1 MNLMDFSLFDDE
13 MFVLKHQIANA
24 KTIFQTGKIIELIYS
39 QKQYLLS
46 CQDSNFAISETI
58 VPNQISEVFLR
69 IQREGLWVVQDVLDD
84 KLIVRFLAVERFA
97 DIDLTL
103 SVDDKVMIDLFK
115 QKLINK
121 QEISNAIEWIKN
133 QFIFDN
139 LIFTQIFDNRQDDNH
154 FVIIGKEKTA
164 HVARQKNGVWQIARI
179 TPLRKHSQFKLLC
192 LKGIFD
198 VLDNTIASQ
207 LISTSNQI
215 LLDASVQEYGDYLK
229 LWNEYSNLEF
239 KRAKQQAQTLGFLP
253 YGNFQAISFENK
265 CYRLSCDKEKIK
277 EFHQIFKDLNLSNDT
292 LFDIHDEKFD
302 WQIDNTDDLPNV
314 CFRGMVEFYPTENY
328 VDFIVSPN
336 SKQRD
341 TFPKQGFVS
350 LSLSGSL
357 TIQKRREK
365 AKNTIASRQNLPQLQ
380 NYLQNTL
387 APRVRYGRILRKLTS
402 YIKQSFKNGVPTE
415 RQAQAILTAINTP
428 DIALIVGPPGT
439 GKTQVI
445 AGLQRGLAEIADPNH
460 RTPQA
465 HQILVSS
472 FQHDAVDNALERTNV
487 FGLPALRVGG
497 KIHQEQSDDLF
508 KNWMHKQRQAIEP
521 KLEALQKQDPVA
533 TWINMFD
540 KSLMNLRLGKF
551 SAKEYETALSELN
564 DIIDQLE
571 KQQLYL
577 SYSLKS
583 ELKQALKKYQYAKND
598 GFIGQKSL
606 IRQIRALR
614 TTEIGFNDD
623 GVNRVYAILQEIERK
638 NITILPIQKKL
649 LEKLSDFDVSPSKQE
664 LKELTTLKNELLYR
678 FFVPTFKPPKLS
690 EWVDGDV
697 LAVLGEIESEL
708 HGAWQNSKYSKTAI
722 LMNYY
727 HQLKNEPDAI
737 KEAIYEYSDVIGAT
751 CQQSASEKMA
761 SLKNVSKLDVESG
774 ILFDTVI
781 IDEAARANPL
791 DLFVPMAMATRRII
805 LVGDDRQLPHLV
817 QQDLEDELTSELNL
831 SKIEQET
838 YQQSLFERLRK
849 QLEKQEKEDGIQRVV
864 MLDTQYRMHPV
875 LGDFISKNFY
885 ENNGLSKIHSG
896 RKADD
901 FSHNITPY
909 QNKCAV
915 WLNVPFDENS
925 RPKKQGTSWTR
936 QAEAIKIAN
945 EVKRIADEAG
955 NTVSI
960 GIISFYLAQSQLIL
974 KELEKLGVAERNDN
988 GQMIISRKY
997 AHTQDG
1003 EEWIRVG
1010 TVDAFQGKEFD
1021 VVFLSV
1027 VRAGHNRLG
1036 VYEFGHLRLANRLN
1050 VAMSRQ
1056 RKLLIAVGDRQMINS
1071 KQAQRQVPALYQ
1083 FLRLCEGV

>member
-1 MNLMDFSLFDDE
+1 MDFSLFDNE
-13 MFVLKHQIANA
+13 LFSIKHQINDAQN
-24 KTIFQTGKIIELIYS
+24 IFQAGEVVNLAYSQGEYFLSKPNIRSIIE
-39 QKQYLLS
+39 
-46 CQDSNFAISETI
+46 
-58 VPNQISEVFLR
+58 PNKISEVFLR
-69 IQREGLWVVQDVLDD
+69 IQRDGLWVIQDILDD
-84 KLIVRFLAVERFA
+84 ELIIKFLPIERFA
-97 DIDLTL
+97 DVDLTL
-103 SVDDKVMIDLFK
+103 SVDEKVITDLSK
-115 QKLINK
+115 QKLINIDK
-121 QEISNAIEWIKN
+121 VNTAVDWLTN

-139 LIFTQIFDNRQDDNH
+139 LIFTQIFDNRKDDNH
-154 FVIIGKEKTA
+154 FVLIGKEKIA
-164 HVARQKNGVWQIARI
+164 DIARQKNGVWQIERI
-179 TPLRKHSQFKLLC
+179 RPLQKSDKFKLLC
-192 LKGIFD
+192 LRGIFD
-198 VLDNTIASQ
+198 ILDNTVASQ
-207 LISTSNQI
+207 LTSSSNQI
-215 LLDASVQEYGDYLK
+215 LLDASIKEYGDYLQ
-229 LWNEYSNLEF
+229 LWDEYSNLEF

-277 EFHQIFKDLNLSNDT
+277 EFYQIFKDLNLSNDT

-302 WQIDNTDDLPNV
+302 WQIDNTDDLPDA
-314 CFRGMVEFYPTENY
+314 CFRGIVEFYPTENY

-341 TFPKQGFVS
+341 AFPKQGFVS

-365 AKNTIASRQNLPQLQ
+365 ARNTIASRQNLPQLQ
-380 NYLQNTL
+380 TYLQNTL
-387 APRVRYGRILRKLTS
+387 IPKTRINRILKDLTP
-402 YIKQSFKNGVPTE
+402 YIKKNFKNGTPTE
-415 RQAQAILTAINTP
+415 RQTQAILTAINTP

-445 AGLQRGLAEIADPNH
+445 AGLQRGLAELADH
-460 RTPQA
+460 KYRTQQA

-472 FQHDAVDNALERTNV
+472 FQHDAVDNALERTDV
-487 FGLPALRVGG
+487 FGLPALRIGG
-497 KIHQEQSDDLF
+497 KINQEQSDSLI
-508 KNWMHKQRQAIEP
+508 KNWINN
-521 KLEALQKQDPVA
+521 QKQSIESKLIDLKTQDPIA
-533 TWINMFD
+533 A
-540 KSLMNLRLGKF
+540 LMNQLDECLLNLRLGQF
-551 SAKEYETALSELN
+551 SPKEYEQALASLSGIINHLEKNRLNLSRALKDELN
-564 DIIDQLE
+564 QLLE
-571 KQQLYL
+571 KYH
-577 SYSLKS
+577 
-583 ELKQALKKYQYAKND
+583 KNQND
-598 GFIGQKSL
+598 NLIGQKSF
-606 IRQIRALR
+606 IRQIRTLR
-614 TTEIGFNDD
+614 TTSTSFDDD
-623 GVNRVYAILQEIERK
+623 GADKSYHLLKSIKRNQIAISQNEQ
-638 NITILPIQKKL
+638 NL
-649 LEKLSDFDVSPSKQE
+649 LEKLSSFDVEPNEEE
-664 LKELTTLKNELLYR
+664 LNKLTQFKLELLRR
-678 FFVPTFKPPKLS
+678 FFVPTYIPPKLNTR
-690 EWVDGDV
+690 VDNDV
-697 LAVLGEIESEL
+697 LNVLTKIENEL
-708 HGAWQNSKYSKTAI
+708 LNAWQQSKHSKTAI
-722 LMNYY
+722 LINYLN
-727 HQLKNEPDAI
+727 QLDNEPDAI

-791 DLFVPMAMATRRII
+791 DLFVPMAMAKRRII

-988 GQMIISRKY
+988 GQITISRLY
-997 AHTQDG
+997 AYTSTG
-1003 EEWIRVG
+1003 EERIRVG
-1010 TVDAFQGKEFD
+1010 TVDSFQGKEFD
-1021 VVFLSV
+1021 IVFLSV
-1027 VRAGHNRLG
+1027 VRAGTNKLNN
-1036 VYEFGHLRLANRLN
+1036 YEFGHLRLANRLN

-1056 RKLLIAVGDRQMINS
+1056 RKLLIAVGDKIMANS
-1071 KQAQRQVPALYQ
+1071 EQAKEQAPALYQ
-1083 FLRLCEGV
+1083 FLQLCKEL

>member
-13 MFVLKHQIANA
+13 MFVLKHQITNA

-69 IQREGLWVVQDVLDD
+69 TQREGLWVVQDVLDD

-115 QKLINK
+115 QKFINK

-207 LISTSNQI
+207 LISTSNQV

-229 LWNEYSNLEF
+229 LWNKYGQLEL
-239 KRAKQQAQTLGFLP
+239 KKIKKQAKELGFLP
-253 YGNFQAISFENK
+253 YGRFEVMTLEDK
-265 CYRLSCDKEKIK
+265 RYRLFGNAQEIHNFYQKSLMLPSDAI
-277 EFHQIFKDLNLSNDT
+277 
-292 LFDIHDEKFD
+292 FDIYDKKFNWEIDKIDE
-302 WQIDNTDDLPNV
+302 LPKSH
-314 CFRGMVEFYPTENY
+314 FRGILKFHPTENY
-328 VDFIVSPN
+328 VDFIVNPN
-336 SKQRD
+336 VEQREK
-341 TFPKQGFVS
+341 FLPQGFVG

-357 TIQKRREK
+357 TVQKRREN
-365 AKNTIASRQNLPQLQ
+365 AKDIISSRKNLPQLQ

-472 FQHDAVDNALERTNV
+472 FQHDAVDNALERTDV
-487 FGLPALRVGG
+487 FGLPALRIGG
-497 KIHQEQSDDLF
+497 KINQEQSDSLI
-508 KNWMHKQRQAIEP
+508 KNWINN
-521 KLEALQKQDPVA
+521 QKQSIESKLIDLKTQDPIA
-533 TWINMFD
+533 A
-540 KSLMNLRLGKF
+540 LMNQLDECLLNLRLRQF
-551 SAKEYETALSELN
+551 SPKEYEQALASLSGIINHLEKNRLNLSRALKDELN
-564 DIIDQLE
+564 QLLE
-571 KQQLYL
+571 KYH
-577 SYSLKS
+577 KS
-583 ELKQALKKYQYAKND
+583 QND
-598 GFIGQKSL
+598 NLIGQKSF

-614 TTEIGFNDD
+614 TTSTSFDDD
-623 GVNRVYAILQEIERK
+623 GADKSYHLLKSIKRNQIAISQNEQ
-638 NITILPIQKKL
+638 NL
-649 LEKLSDFDVSPSKQE
+649 LEKLSSFDVEPNEEE
-664 LKELTTLKNELLYR
+664 LNKLTQFKLELLRR
-678 FFVPTFKPPKLS
+678 FFVPTYIPPKLNTR
-690 EWVDGDV
+690 VDNDV
-697 LAVLGEIESEL
+697 LNVLTKIENEL
-708 HGAWQNSKYSKTAI
+708 LNAWQQSKHSKTAI
-722 LMNYY
+722 LINYLN
-727 HQLKNEPDAI
+727 QLDNEPDAI

-791 DLFVPMAMATRRII
+791 DLFVPMAMAKRRII

-988 GQMIISRKY
+988 GQITISRLY
-997 AHTQDG
+997 AYTPTG
-1003 EEWIRVG
+1003 EERIRVG
-1010 TVDAFQGKEFD
+1010 TVDSFQGKEFD
-1021 VVFLSV
+1021 IVFLSV
-1027 VRAGHNRLG
+1027 VRAGTNKSNN
-1036 VYEFGHLRLANRLN
+1036 YEFGHLRLANRLN

-1056 RKLLIAVGDRQMINS
+1056 RKLLIAVGDKIMANS
-1071 KQAQRQVPALYQ
+1071 EQAKEQVPALYQ
-1083 FLRLCEGV
+1083 FLQLCKEL